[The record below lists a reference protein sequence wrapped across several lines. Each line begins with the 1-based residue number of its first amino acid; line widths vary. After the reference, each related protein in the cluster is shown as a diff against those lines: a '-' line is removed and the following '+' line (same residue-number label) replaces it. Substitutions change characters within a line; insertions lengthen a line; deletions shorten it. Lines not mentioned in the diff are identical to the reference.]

1 MAENVVDSM
10 VVNVRLDSKP
20 FKRGQHDIERGI
32 DSIGKAAVSMFAI
45 FAGGKGLK
53 SFLSDINQ
61 TEQNLYFLS
70 KNLDTNA
77 SSLQAWGRAVERT
90 GGTAEGLQSTLAGLT
105 RASAEYM
112 TTGQT
117 GAMGVFNQLGIGFG
131 NAEDMLERIRDVL
144 TPIAEAGDRPR
155 ANLLGNMLGIDQGT
169 LNAMFEGRKEFDA
182 ILKAQRENARM
193 TKASTERA
201 QRLAE
206 AFKDV
211 QFSAEN
217 AGLQLLET
225 LNPALQKAAH
235 WLVENKDNVIQL
247 AEALGTV
254 LLGTIGITAAK
265 FVAKAGP
272 IGIISAGIFAL
283 WNDFDNFKKGNDHL
297 IDWDKWSK
305 ETKSGILSIKTDI
318 LSFFDLFGGNQL
330 GEFAQ
335 GMGERLGEYF
345 DAIAKGFDI
354 GGEIWENIKKGIFP
368 AIGEFEAK
376 YIARFGAMF
385 PKLQKEAQD
394 AVSVNGGSLITD
406 TIGKAEGGYNSY
418 NKGKA
423 GDSNGV
429 PLNLADMT
437 VGQIMALQLAHKTNQ
452 ANGIFAAGKGQ
463 WIPSTLKGL
472 VKSLG
477 IDPNTKFDENF
488 QDALMMKTIPQ
499 KTMDYWAGKHNDVSG
514 ALHAMS
520 GVWAGLPD
528 PNKGGKSF
536 YEGIGGNKAN
546 IGMDEAMRMMQYGR
560 SHYSDIEKQMQGNE
574 IIIHGGINVN
584 VPAGSD
590 GAAIGKGAYNALT
603 GLVRKGDGGGAK

>member
-32 DSIGKAAVSMFAI
+32 ESISKAAVSMFAI

-90 GGTAEGLQSTLAGLT
+90 GGTAEGLQATLAGLT

-155 ANLLGNMLGIDQGT
+155 ANLLGSMMGIDQGT

-211 QFSAEN
+211 KFEAEN

-235 WLVENKDNVIQL
+235 WLVENKDSVTRL
-247 AEALGTV
+247 AEAFGALLLVKMGT
-254 LLGTIGITAAK
+254 TAAK
-265 FVAKAGP
+265 FVASTGP
-272 IGIISAGIFAL
+272 IGVVSAGIFAL
-283 WNDFDNFKKGNDHL
+283 WDDFEEFKKGNDHL
-297 IDWDKWSK
+297 IDWEKVSKDANSGLDKLTKNTRKGLNDITLEFKLFSDDIKILLNDLLPSEYWSNWFK
-305 ETKSGILSIKTDI
+305 DTWQIILDASPLDETGKFLMDA
-318 LSFFDLFGGNQL
+318 FF
-330 GEFAQ
+330 
-335 GMGERLGEYF
+335 
-345 DAIAKGFDI
+345 KGLD
-354 GGEIWENIKKGIFP
+354 
-368 AIGEFEAK
+368 
-376 YIARFGAMF
+376 
-385 PKLQKEAQD
+385 PKLYSNKMEEKVKGMSNAFT
-394 AVSVNGGSLITD
+394 NW
-406 TIGKAEGGYNSY
+406 IGDGEGGYTSY
-418 NKGKA
+418 RRAGKSGKNPELTGMSIQQILDEFDLHKITKGKQGMSRA
-423 GDSNGV
+423 GKMQWGGDTLQEVVDAYNVNPNQKFSPSMQDQLMWMTVKRNAPKTAAYLQGNSDDVVAANEDLGRLLASVGV
-429 PLNLADMT
+429 PSHGGESRYPNNYVTHSPADTQNMLRMLRDNPQQNWLA
-437 VGQIMALQLAHKTNQ
+437 
-452 ANGIFAAGKGQ
+452 
-463 WIPSTLKGL
+463 S
-472 VKSLG
+472 
-477 IDPNTKFDENF
+477 
-488 QDALMMKTIPQ
+488 
-499 KTMDYWAGKHNDVSG
+499 
-514 ALHAMS
+514 
-520 GVWAGLPD
+520 
-528 PNKGGKSF
+528 
-536 YEGIGGNKAN
+536 
-546 IGMDEAMRMMQYGR
+546 
-560 SHYSDIEKQMQGNE
+560 GNE
-574 IIIHGGINVN
+574 HNITIQNLNVN

-590 GAAIGKGAYNALT
+590 GRDIGRAAINEMT
-603 GLVRKGDGGGAK
+603 RMVQKGDRGGAH